1 MGGAHVFP
9 GGRVDPTDRWD
20 DAAVSG
26 DGRADAVAQGGNR
39 PEGDDTAF
47 RIAAIRELFEEAGVL
62 LARDAEGAMLAI
74 GEDSVARFAAYRDD
88 VNAGRITLAELT
100 RRERLRPALDALALF
115 AHWVTPEVETRR
127 FDTRFFLA
135 VAPARQDA
143 AHDRLETTEG
153 TWVAPAAAIAR
164 CLRGEIALPPPT
176 WTTLR
181 ALSRWQTVEEAW
193 RWARAQP
200 AVRVQ
205 PCFAERG
212 DGTRVVMLPGDPDC
226 PAVAGFEAEER
237 RFLLQNGRWR
247 PIDPD

>member
-9 GGRVDPTDRWD
+9 GGRVEAADYWD
-20 DAAVSG
+20 DAAARFDDMADVS
-26 DGRADAVAQGGNR
+26 RSGGL
-39 PEGDDTAF
+39 PAEEAAAF
-47 RIAAIRELFEEAGVL
+47 RVAAIRELFEEAGVL
-62 LARDAEGAMLAI
+62 LARDEAGAMLAV
-74 GEDSVARFAAYRDD
+74 GEDAVERFAVYRHEL
-88 VNAGRITLAELT
+88 NAGCLTLAELT
-100 RRERLRPALDALALF
+100 RREHLRPALDALALF

-135 VAPARQDA
+135 LAPASQDA

-153 TWVAPAAAIAR
+153 TWIAPAAALAR

-193 RWARAQP
+193 QWACSQP
-200 AVRVQ
+200 AARVQ
-205 PCFAERG
+205 PCFAERA
-212 DGTRVVMLPGDPDC
+212 DGTRVVMLPGDPEC
-226 PAVAGFEAEER
+226 PPVPGFDAPER
-237 RFLLQNGRWR
+237 RFLLEHDRWR